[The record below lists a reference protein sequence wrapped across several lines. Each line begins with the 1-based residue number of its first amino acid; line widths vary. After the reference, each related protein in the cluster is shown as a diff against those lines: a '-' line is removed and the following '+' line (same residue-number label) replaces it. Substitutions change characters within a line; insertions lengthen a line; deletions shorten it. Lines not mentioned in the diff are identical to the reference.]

1 MVDVRK
7 TRTRRRT
14 AGAVALIALL
24 AASACGR
31 PHDLPPVPR
40 APLPRQPIAGVRL
53 ESPKP
58 PKPQT
63 PGSLYAR
70 RAGLFTDLRAR
81 TEGDILTVLID
92 IDDEAQL
99 DNATRRSRS
108 GDAELGIGGFF
119 GLGGVLSRALDDSF
133 EPQNAVGVNSS
144 SRSTGEGAV
153 ARRETIN
160 LKVAVVVKER
170 LSNGNLLVSGRQQI
184 GVNGEVRELL
194 VAGVVRPADI
204 GPANTVEYEKIAEA
218 RLAYGGTGVLTAI
231 QDPRWG
237 QKTYDAVVPF

>member
-1 MVDVRK
+1 MKRC
-7 TRTRRRT
+7 R
-14 AGAVALIALL
+14 AVMIAAVL
-24 AASACGR
+24 AASACAR
-31 PHDLPPVPR
+31 PHDLPPVPK

-53 ESPKP
+53 DTPEP
-58 PKPQT
+58 PKPMT

-70 RAGLFTDLRAR
+70 TNGLFSDLRAR
-81 TEGDILTVLID
+81 SKGDILTVLID

-99 DNATRRSRS
+99 DNATRRSRNS
-108 GDAELGIGGFF
+108 DAELGIGGFF

-133 EPQNAVGVNSS
+133 EPTNAVGVNSS
-144 SRSTGEGAV
+144 SNSRGEGAV

-170 LSNGNLLVSGRQQI
+170 LANGNLLVSGRQQI

-218 RLAYGGTGVLTAI
+218 RLAYGGTGVITAI

-237 QKTYDAVVPF
+237 QKAYDAVSPF